1 MAAIA
6 LERRYEEFIKR
17 QLDTGRFES
26 ASEVVQAG
34 LEMLEDFDEAHERW
48 LQDEIPSRMAE
59 IKADPSKGIPVDEVF
74 GELEVIHQAQL
85 AQMRK

>member
-1 MAAIA
+1 MTAIA

-34 LEMLEDFDEAHERW
+34 LEMLEDFDDAHERW
-48 LQDEIPSRMAE
+48 LKDEILARLADIAADSS
-59 IKADPSKGIPVDEVF
+59 KAIPADEVF
-74 GELEVIHQAQL
+74 GELEMIHQARL
-85 AQMRK
+85 AQARK